1 MKLYQ
6 IRYFYAVCKCGHVT
20 KAAEELHVSQPSVSN
35 ALKDLEEEFG
45 VNLFHRINNR
55 LTPTKEGIIFL
66 DRVSKILDTVDDTT
80 AFMSEL
86 GKKKRRVKIG
96 IPPMIGTFL
105 FPRLFRDFKAKNP
118 QIRLDL
124 TEGGSP
130 ELLRA
135 VEEDELDLAIIIS
148 NDINS
153 PDICIKHIYD
163 TEFYLCTGRK
173 NPFSSKAKASLEE
186 IKHESFI
193 LFKDGYYQN
202 KLIRERF
209 SEINAEPDILLNT
222 NQIVTIK
229 NMIENDIACSFL
241 IKEVIEDDTDIC
253 GIPLDPPVPIQIGV
267 IWRKNKRHYSDTIQ
281 FIKYAE
287 TL

>member
-1 MKLYQ
+1 MC
-6 IRYFYAVCKCGHVT
+6 IR
-20 KAAEELHVSQPSVSN
+20 
-35 ALKDLEEEFG
+35 
-45 VNLFHRINNR
+45 
-55 LTPTKEGIIFL
+55 
-66 DRVSKILDTVDDTT
+66 DRLDTVDDTT

-86 GKKKRRVKIG
+86 GKKQRRVKIG
-96 IPPMIGTFL
+96 IPQMIGTFL

-267 IWRKNKRHYSDTIQ
+267 ILSLIHICEKLNLATFIPSSIMLSSTSKSSVAGPKVQTI
-281 FIKYAE
+281 FVFLIY
-287 TL
+287 LPPP